1 MKGVSM
7 SGAGPRIVIGL
18 LLAAMAAVAK
28 AQLPGT
34 KLPGGATVPDF
45 SGIWERVEGIRFAPA
60 GQMPPYNPE
69 FKARYDAAIAARAR
83 GEEILDPTGRC
94 LPPGMPRVMNA
105 TYPIEVL
112 QTPGR
117 FTIIAEWS
125 SQVRRIFTDGR
136 PHPPEDEMDA
146 TFNGHSIGHWEGTT
160 LVVDTIGIRGDTS
173 FDASPL
179 THSDRMTIRE
189 RIRKTSAD
197 AWEDELTVTDPGAFT
212 KPWVVTRHYKRAAPD
227 QQILEYICEENN
239 REVFLPGQNKDKPAA
254 K

>member
-1 MKGVSM
+1 MRS
-7 SGAGPRIVIGL
+7 VIQWAAVL
-18 LLAAMAAVAK
+18 ALAAPMAM

-34 KLPGGATVPDF
+34 ALPGGSRVPDF
-45 SGIWERVEGIRFAPA
+45 SGIWERVEGIRFASNN
-60 GQMPPYNPE
+60 QLPPYTPA
-69 FKARYDAAIAARAR
+69 FKAKYDAALAARAR
-83 GEEILDPTGRC
+83 GEEVLDPTSKC

-136 PHPPEDEMDA
+136 RHPPEDELDA
-146 TFNGHSIGHWEGTT
+146 TFNGHSIGHWEGAT

-179 THSDRMTIRE
+179 THSDQMTIRE
-189 RIRKTSAD
+189 RIRMTSKD
-197 AWEDELTVTDPGAFT
+197 AWEDEITVIDPGAFT

-227 QQILEYICEENN
+227 QQILEYVCEENN
-239 REVFLPGQNKDKPAA
+239 RDVFLPGQNRKP
-254 K
+254 